1 MSDQQEQAVLEGLIS
16 VEAALKAGSRKIER
30 LLIHSDQSA
39 TDRDVARLARD
50 AERLG
55 VKVERV
61 AAAAIDEL
69 AQGKTHGGVLAV
81 AGARQFVA
89 LDTLV
94 SDITRPFI
102 VMLDGAEDPFN
113 FGQAV
118 RAFYAAGAD
127 GLVLRP
133 RNWMS
138 AAGVVARASAGA
150 SEWMPTAIA
159 ETTQAAADFFRE
171 KGLRIAVAAK
181 DRAHSIYDADLSGA
195 LFLVIGGEKRGVTRS
210 FQDAADLRLS
220 IPYGRRFPHSLGTTA
235 AASVLAFEIMRQR
248 VNKSPTDDEP

>member
-1 MSDQQEQAVLEGLIS
+1 MSEEQAILEGVIS
-16 VEAALKAGSRKIER
+16 IEAALKAGSRPIDR
-30 LLIHSDQSA
+30 LLIRAGGSSVM
-39 TDRDVARLARD
+39 DRDAARLVRE
-50 AERLG
+50 AEAHGIR
-55 VKVERV
+55 VERV
-61 AAAAIDEL
+61 APDVIDGF
-69 AQGKTHGGVLAV
+69 AQGKTHGGVIAL
-81 AGARQFVA
+81 AGARQFVPLDA
-89 LDTLV
+89 LV
-94 SDITRPFI
+94 ADITRPFI
-102 VMLDGAEDPFN
+102 VMLDGVEDPFN

-171 KGLRIAVAAK
+171 RGLRVAVAAK
-181 DRAHSIYDADLSGA
+181 DRAESIYDADLSGA
-195 LFLVIGGEKRGVTRS
+195 LFLVIGGEKRGITRS
-210 FQDAADLRLS
+210 FEDAADVRLS
-220 IPYGRRFPHSLGTTA
+220 IPYGRRFGASLGTTS

-248 VNKSPTDDEP
+248 ENRNPADEEE